1 MVSILYINNMLV
13 YRNTRVSFGI
23 NILVAKVRFCYYVMR
38 NNFRYATVNTMN
50 MSTENLSSVYKED
63 KKNKHLNKWN
73 DFLIK
78 LDFHENV
85 TAKGYEE
92 HSGNCPGSGIM
103 HRQAFIFWEVL
114 IPIQKKYC
122 SR

>member
-1 MVSILYINNMLV
+1 MLCETILDMQQWIQWICPQ
-13 YRNTRVSFGI
+13 RI
-23 NILVAKVRFCYYVMR
+23 C
-38 NNFRYATVNTMN
+38 
-50 MSTENLSSVYKED
+50 SSVYKED

-73 DFLIK
+73 DFLKK
-78 LDFHENV
+78 LDFHEHV

-92 HSGNCPGSGIM
+92 HSGNCPGSGII